1 MEFSRMTTVNEGFEC
16 DLAQVNWRE
25 LRIHLRRDALVTVA
39 SELDL
44 VAVAIAVATD
54 DTTQV
59 ESWIAAGQLA
69 KPTATELEEWERSFD
84 KPFLMLIVQPYIL
97 IQAV

>member
-1 MEFSRMTTVNEGFEC
+1 MTSVKEDLER

-39 SELDL
+39 GDL
-44 VAVAIAVATD
+44 NLVTVAAAVAAD
-54 DTTQV
+54 DAPQV
-59 ESWIAAGQLA
+59 GEWIAGGQLA
-69 KPTATELEEWERSFD
+69 KPTAAELAEWETALE

>member
-1 MEFSRMTTVNEGFEC
+1 MTTVKEGFER
-16 DLAQVNWRE
+16 DLAEVSWRE

-39 SELDL
+39 SDL
-44 VAVAIAVATD
+44 NLVRVASAVAAD
-54 DTTQV
+54 DTSKVGT
-59 ESWIAAGQLA
+59 WIAGGQLA
-69 KPTATELEEWERSFD
+69 KPTAAELAEWETSLD

>member
-1 MEFSRMTTVNEGFEC
+1 MTTVKEAFER

-39 SELDL
+39 GDL
-44 VAVAIAVATD
+44 NLVTVAAAVAAD
-54 DTTQV
+54 DAPQV
-59 ESWIAAGQLA
+59 GEWIAGGQLA
-69 KPTATELEEWERSFD
+69 KPTAAELAEWEAAPD

-97 IQAV
+97 IQAA

>member
-1 MEFSRMTTVNEGFEC
+1 MTTVKKGLSS

-25 LRIHLRRDALVTVA
+25 LRIHLRRDALITVA
-39 SELDL
+39 DQLNL
-44 VAVAIAVATD
+44 LAVADAVVAD

-59 ESWIAAGQLA
+59 ETWIAAGQLA
-69 KPTATELEEWERSFD
+69 KPSAAELEEWEKSPE

-97 IQAV
+97 IQAA

>member
-1 MEFSRMTTVNEGFEC
+1 MTTVKEGFER

-39 SELDL
+39 GALDL
-44 VAVAIAVATD
+44 VTVATAVTTD
-54 DTTQV
+54 DRVQV
-59 ESWIAAGQLA
+59 ETWIAAGQLT
-69 KPTATELEEWERSFD
+69 KPTAAELEEWEKSLD

-97 IQAV
+97 IQAG